1 MSSLEAMQK
10 RLARL
15 HQAQKPN
22 TRLEAE
28 WAALCEGARDEL
40 IARLMIAVCEELRQD
55 ETLDKESCTE
65 FATVLESSAEQAKQI
80 FMRYHG

>member
-1 MSSLEAMQK
+1 MQK

-28 WAALCEGARDEL
+28 FAALCEGARDAL
-40 IARLMIAVCEELRQD
+40 IARLMIAMGEELQED
-55 ETLDKESCTE
+55 QGEPLDKESCAE
-65 FATVLESSAEQAKQI
+65 FAAVLESSAEQAKQI